1 MTGAVATTYILSFVA
16 DDDEIVREMPFSC
29 DEARSAY
36 ITRNDLDVLNALE
49 MEIED
54 YDPDTDVYT
63 ITTQDIVYVAC

>member
-16 DDDEIVREMPFSC
+16 EDDEIVREMPFSC

-36 ITRNDLDVLNALE
+36 ITRNDLDVLNAFDI
-49 MEIED
+49 EIED

-63 ITTQDIVYVAC
+63 INTQDIVYVAC